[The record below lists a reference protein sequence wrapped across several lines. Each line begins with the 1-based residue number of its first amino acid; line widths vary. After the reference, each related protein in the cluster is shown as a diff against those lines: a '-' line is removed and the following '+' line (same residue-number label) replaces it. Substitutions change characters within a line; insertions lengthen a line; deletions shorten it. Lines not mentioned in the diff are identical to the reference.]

1 MKKRSGVFVLG
12 GMAIGLVALAG
23 CSSSGSS
30 GSGDGKVELTFSAWG
45 NPAELKVYQRAVDA
59 FNEQSD
65 SVEVELTGIPNDN
78 YFQTLTTRL
87 QGGQAPDLF
96 YVGAEDIST
105 LISNGT
111 IEPLSEFLNTDA
123 SHVTADE
130 FADGLWG
137 ASQKDNEIY
146 GLPVDCNP
154 FLMYYNKGMFEEAGI
169 KTPQEYFDEGN
180 WNWEAMEEVTSQLR
194 DAGKYG
200 FVQEGGHGNIINW
213 VWANGGLFAEDDQ
226 IVADENDLTLEAFE
240 FVERMVADKN
250 FIFSGTLPEGQGMDA
265 MFMSNQVGMVGAGR
279 WLTPMFLETSIDFDY
294 IPWPTNTE
302 EEIPSVN
309 IATAYMSANAKG
321 DHVEEAMEFVS
332 FYTSQLGQET
342 RLDGEGNAVP
352 SVEGIDE
359 VVVNQEKPEHGSYL
373 LDARQTGRVVGL
385 EFTAPGLNKELEDIY
400 EVMLLGD
407 LSPEEAVDQAAEV
420 ARDMLGES

>member
-1 MKKRSGVFVLG
+1 MKKKTGVLVVGGLAVGLLALG
-12 GMAIGLVALAG
+12 A
-23 CSSSGSS
+23 CSSDSS
-30 GSGDGKVELTFSAWG
+30 GGDGEGKVGLTFSAWG

-65 SVEVELTGIPNDN
+65 TIEVELTGIPNDN

-105 LISNGT
+105 LISNST
-111 IEPLSEFLNTDA
+111 IEPLNEFLETDA
-123 SHVTADE
+123 SFVKADE

-137 ASQKDNEIY
+137 AAQKDDQIY
-146 GLPVDCNP
+146 GLPVDSNP
-154 FLMYYNKGMFEEAGI
+154 FLMYYNIGMFEEAGI

-200 FVQEGGHGNIINW
+200 FVQEGGHANIMNW
-213 VWANGGLFAEDDQ
+213 VWANGGLFEEDNQ
-226 IVADENDLTLEAFE
+226 IVADENEKTLEAFE
-240 FVERMVADKN
+240 FVERMVSEDN
-250 FIFSGTLPEGQGMDA
+250 FIFAGTLPEGQGMDA
-265 MFMSNQVGMVGAGR
+265 MFMSNQVGMVAAGR
-279 WLTPMFLETSIDFDY
+279 WLTPMFLETNIDFDY

-302 EEIPSVN
+302 EKIPSVN
-309 IATAYMSANAKG
+309 IATAYMAANANG
-321 DHVEEAMEFVS
+321 EHVEEAKEFVS
-332 FYTSQLGQET
+332 FYTSQVGQET

-359 VVVNQEKPEHGSYL
+359 VVTNQDKPVHGSYL
-373 LDARQTGRVVGL
+373 LDARETGRVIGY
-385 EFTAPGLNKELEDIY
+385 EFTSPGLHTELADIY

-407 LSPEEAVDQAAEV
+407 ISPEEAIEQAAEIS
-420 ARDMLGES
+420 RSMLEES

>member
-1 MKKRSGVFVLG
+1 MKKKVGVLALG
-12 GMAIGLVALAG
+12 GLAVGMVALSG
-23 CSSSGSS
+23 CSSGSS
-30 GSGDGKVELTFSAWG
+30 GDGKIELTFSAWG

-59 FNEQSD
+59 FNEQSET
-65 SVEVELTGIPNDN
+65 VEVDLTGIPNDN

-111 IEPLSEFLNTDA
+111 IEPLNDFLESDA
-123 SHVTADE
+123 SFVKADE

-137 ASQKDNEIY
+137 ASQKDDEIY

-154 FLMYYNKGMFEEAGI
+154 FLMYYNQGMFEEFGI
-169 KTPQEYFDEGN
+169 KSPQEYFDEGN
-180 WNWEAMEEVTSQLR
+180 WNWEAMEEVTTQLR
-194 DAGKYG
+194 EAGKYG
-200 FVQEGGHGNIINW
+200 FVQEGGHGNIMNW
-213 VWANGGLFAEDDQ
+213 VWANGGLFEEDNQ
-226 IVADENDLTLEAFE
+226 IVADEDDLTLEAFE
-240 FVERMVADKN
+240 FVERMVSENN

-279 WLTPMFLETSIDFDY
+279 WLTPMFLETNIEFDY

-302 EEIPSVN
+302 EQIPSVN
-309 IATAYMSANAKG
+309 IATAYMSANANG

-352 SVEGIDE
+352 SVGGIDE
-359 VVVNQEKPEHGSYL
+359 VVTNQDKPDHGSYL
-373 LDARQTGRVVGL
+373 LDARDVGRVVGY
-385 EFTAPGLNKELEDIY
+385 EFTSPGLNSELADIY

-407 LSPEEAVDQAAEV
+407 LTPEEAIDQAADI
-420 ARDMLGES
+420 AREMLEES